1 MSPSKTLGCSAYG
14 CRYAITDDRSMVPK
28 PQKIQKLQH
37 DNKRNAER
45 LLQKAAEGQA
55 EFVCIE
61 LQTAI
66 VFCDVA
72 LSAENP
78 ERRARNIENALKG
91 YQTALHFLRTLEH
104 DLRKDRGFQEKLG
117 YLRDLLRELGCDVQ

>member
-1 MSPSKTLGCSAYG
+1 
-14 CRYAITDDRSMVPK
+14 MVPK

-91 YQTALHFLRTLEH
+91 YQTALHFSQALEH
-104 DLRKDRGFQEKLG
+104 DLKNDRGFQEKLA
-117 YLRDLLRELGCDVQ
+117 YLKDLLRELGCDVP

>member
-1 MSPSKTLGCSAYG
+1 
-14 CRYAITDDRSMVPK
+14 MVPK

-37 DNKRNAER
+37 DNKRSAER
-45 LLQKAAEGQA
+45 LLQKAAEEQA
-55 EFVCIE
+55 EFVFTE

-104 DLRKDRGFQEKLG
+104 DLRKDRGFQEKLASG
-117 YLRDLLRELGCDVQ
+117 ISERFAPGTRVRRSVSEAFAWYASRAGRD

>member
-1 MSPSKTLGCSAYG
+1 MA
-14 CRYAITDDRSMVPK
+14 PK

-37 DNKRNAER
+37 DGKRNAER

-55 EFVCIE
+55 EFVCTE

-91 YQTALHFLRTLEH
+91 YQTALHFSQALE
-104 DLRKDRGFQEKLG
+104 DLKKDRGFQAKLA
-117 YLRDLLRELGCDVQ
+117 YLKDLLRELGCDVQ

>member
-1 MSPSKTLGCSAYG
+1 
-14 CRYAITDDRSMVPK
+14 MVPR

-37 DNKRNAER
+37 DSKGNAER

-55 EFVCIE
+55 EFVCTE

-91 YQTALHFLRTLEH
+91 YQTALRFSQAL
-104 DLRKDRGFQEKLG
+104 DLKNDRGFQEKLA
-117 YLRDLLRELGCDVQ
+117 YLKDLLRELGCDVQ